1 MQLDG
6 LTQEQVKI
14 VDRLWKMQTNDEC
27 TRYLDSLS
35 PRKQEIAMTLM
46 ELMIVTAI
54 DEDIVHM
61 QTYPEALYMLRNIGA
76 M

>member
-14 VDRLWKMQTNDEC
+14 VDRLWEMQTNDEC
-27 TRYLDSLS
+27 TCYLDSLS